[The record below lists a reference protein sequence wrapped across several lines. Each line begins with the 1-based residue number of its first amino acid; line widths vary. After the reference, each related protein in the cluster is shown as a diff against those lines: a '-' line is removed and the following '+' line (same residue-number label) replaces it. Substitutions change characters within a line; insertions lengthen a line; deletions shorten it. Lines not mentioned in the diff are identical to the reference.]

1 MKKLNK
7 LKIKIFA
14 DGANLNQ
21 ILKLK
26 NNTNIKGITT
36 NPSLMRKA
44 GIKNY
49 VNFAR
54 ELTRKIKHKP
64 ISLEVF
70 SDNKKEIIKQAIFLS
85 NLGNNVYVKIPIV
98 NSKGKS
104 MISTIKLLSKK
115 NIRLNIT
122 AIMTI
127 EQVKQVVKNLNINIE
142 NYISIFSGRIADTG
156 RDPIPTI
163 KTSVKILKKYKKF
176 EIIWA
181 STREVYN
188 IFQANNVKCH
198 IITVGYDFLNKL
210 NMIGTNLN
218 YLSKITSRQFVNDA
232 KKSGFK
238 II

>member
-85 NLGNNVYVKIPIV
+85 NLGNNV